1 MKLNQRFGD
10 LFDKIIKNKKQ
21 RKKLLNN
28 IEKLYN
34 KNIISQ
40 DLVLVLIKSLI
51 LVLSYLPKKIFL
63 INKIIKEFAN
73 CNNEIKEDLINI
85 LNNYNFNQL
94 TLSDYLIEKIIF
106 NTIVLFQLIEKTFF
120 PQLYTIWYQ
129 IILCINK
136 IKKKNTILKAHIYIN
151 IVKESINII
160 KKERAHSYLKIIKM
174 CNKTRE
180 LINSYLN

>member
-63 INKIIKEFAN
+63 INKII
-73 CNNEIKEDLINI
+73 NNK
-85 LNNYNFNQL
+85 
-94 TLSDYLIEKIIF
+94 
-106 NTIVLFQLIEKTFF
+106 
-120 PQLYTIWYQ
+120 
-129 IILCINK
+129 
-136 IKKKNTILKAHIYIN
+136 
-151 IVKESINII
+151 
-160 KKERAHSYLKIIKM
+160 
-174 CNKTRE
+174 
-180 LINSYLN
+180 